1 MRIRLLF
8 IIGFCLVA
16 IPGLLASLWA
26 AGEALRDE
34 RRVGTAMAQLQ
45 AAADAQRAVSAIAV
59 EVGAFG
65 TVLRQATPDRAQLN
79 ADAETTRRL
88 MQAAAASAAA
98 ARLDGGAITRLAAEV
113 DGVRGRVN
121 QALDQPLDRRDASL
135 AAAGVA
141 ARNRAV
147 EGLLAIATEAA
158 KGVARAAPD
167 LALLVEV
174 SSAVM
179 DLRDQVGRRNAQ
191 ILAWLSGTPV
201 QLDAFLAAQ
210 VATGRAEQAWLAAQR
225 LIDSVPANPA
235 LAAALARQKESYA
248 GRDEGIW
255 RTYMGVAQRRL
266 ATPDTPFEL
275 TVQAYRDWSRGAQ
288 ASILQLR
295 DAALDGALQ
304 AARAERAEAERT
316 LWLALGLAALGFAM
330 AIGGALLLLRRL
342 VGPIRDLTATVGRI
356 AGGDLAVAVPCQGR
370 TDELGE
376 MAAAV
381 ETLRAGSAE
390 RVAEAAARAEE
401 QAQRL
406 ARAERVDAV
415 LRQFED
421 QASAMLQGVASA
433 ATQLDATAES
443 MAGIAADGSRHASA
457 VAAAADLAN
466 GGVQTVAAATEELA
480 ASFGEVTRQIRHGSE
495 QAQAATGAADQAGQT
510 VRGLAE
516 AAERIGDVVRLIS
529 DIAGQTNLLALNAT
543 IEAARAGE
551 AGKGFAVVAGE
562 VKALAAQTAKAT
574 EEIGSQIAA
583 MQAETGRTVS
593 AIAEISRIIAVV
605 GEATAQVAAT
615 AGEQAQ
621 ATQEITR
628 AVAEAARGTADVSG
642 HASGV
647 NADADR
653 TGAAAAEV
661 RAASSD
667 LSRQAETL
675 RAEVGRFMA
684 ELRAA

>member
-1 MRIRLLF
+1 MRIRMLF

-16 IPGLLASLWA
+16 IPGLLASLWV
-26 AGEALRDE
+26 AGEAMRDQ
-34 RRVGTAMAQLQ
+34 RRVGSALAQLQ
-45 AAADAQRAVSAIAV
+45 AVADAQRAVSAIAV

-65 TVLRQATPDRAQLN
+65 TVLRQAAPDRAQLN
-79 ADAETTRRL
+79 GDAEATRRL
-88 MQAAAASAAA
+88 MQAAAGSAGAA
-98 ARLDGGAITRLAAEV
+98 GLDGAAIGRLAAEIEA
-113 DGVRGRVN
+113 VRGRVH
-121 QALDQPLDRRDASL
+121 QALDQPLERRDASL
-135 AAAGVA
+135 AAAAVA

-147 EGLLAIATEAA
+147 EGLLAIATQGAQ
-158 KGVARAAPD
+158 GVARAEPE

-201 QLDAFLAAQ
+201 QLDAFVAAQ

-225 LIDSVPANPA
+225 LIESTVANPA
-235 LAAALARQKESYA
+235 LATALARQKETYA
-248 GRDEGIW
+248 GRDEGEW
-255 RTYMGVAQRRL
+255 RRYLGIAQRRL
-266 ATPDTPFEL
+266 SAPETGFDI
-275 TVQAYRDWSRGAQ
+275 TVQAYRDWSRTAQ
-288 ASILQLR
+288 ASILDLR
-295 DAALDGALQ
+295 DAALTAALRGAEQ
-304 AARAERAEAERT
+304 ARTAASRA
-316 LWLALGLAALGFAM
+316 LWLALSLAGLCFALALG
-330 AIGGALLLLRRL
+330 GAALLLRRL
-342 VGPIRDLTATVGRI
+342 VSPIRDLTATVGRI
-356 AGGDLAVAVPCQGR
+356 AGGDLAVAVPGQGR

-390 RVAEAAARAEE
+390 RVAEAEARAAE

-406 ARAERVDAV
+406 ARAERVDAL
-415 LRQFED
+415 LRQFEEK
-421 QASAMLQGVASA
+421 AATMLEGVAA
-433 ATQLDATAES
+433 ASTELNATAEG
-443 MAGIAADGSRHASA
+443 MAGIAADGSRHAAA
-457 VAAAADLAN
+457 VASAADQAN
-466 GGVQTVAAATEELA
+466 GGVQTVAAAAEELA
-480 ASFGEVTRQIRHGSE
+480 ASFGEVTRQIRHGSD
-495 QAQAATGAADQAGQT
+495 QAQAATGAAEQAGHT

-605 GEATAQVAAT
+605 GEATSQVAAT
-615 AGEQAQ
+615 ASEQAE
-621 ATQEITR
+621 ATREITR

-653 TGAAAAEV
+653 TGQAAAEV
-661 RAASSD
+661 RTASAD
-667 LSRQAETL
+667 LSRQAEKL
-675 RAEVGRFMA
+675 RAEVGRFMV

>member
-1 MRIRLLF
+1 MRIRMLF
-8 IIGFCLVA
+8 IVGFCLVA
-16 IPGLLASLWA
+16 IPGGLASLWV
-26 AGEALRDE
+26 AGEAIRDQ
-34 RRVGTAMAQLQ
+34 RRIAQATAQLQ
-45 AAADAQRAVSAIAV
+45 ATADAQRAVSAIAV

-65 TVLRQATPDRAQLN
+65 TVLRQASPDRGQLN
-79 ADAETTRRL
+79 GDAAATRRL
-88 MQAAAASAAA
+88 MQAAAASATAA
-98 ARLDGGAITRLAAEV
+98 GLDGAAIAQLATEV
-113 DGVRGRVN
+113 EAVRGRVN
-121 QALDQPLDRRDASL
+121 QALDQPLDRRDAGL
-135 AAAGVA
+135 AATAVA

-147 EGLLAIATEAA
+147 EGLLAVAA
-158 KGVARAAPD
+158 KGAQNVALSAPD

-179 DLRDQVGRRNAQ
+179 DLRDVVGRRNAQ

-201 QLDAFLAAQ
+201 QLDAFLGAQ
-210 VATGRAEQAWLAAQR
+210 AATGRAEQAWMAAQR
-225 LIDSVPANPA
+225 LIESAPANP
-235 LAAALARQKESYA
+235 LLRDALARQRQSYA
-248 GRDEGIW
+248 GRDEGEW
-255 RTYMGVAQRRL
+255 RRYLATAQRRL
-266 ATPDTPFEL
+266 SAPETDFGI

-288 ASILQLR
+288 ASILDLR
-295 DAALDGALQ
+295 DAALTAALQ
-304 AARAERAEAERT
+304 GAEGAAAEAART
-316 LWLALGLAALGFAM
+316 LWLAAGLALLSLAA
-330 AIGGALLLLRRL
+330 AIGGAALLLRRL
-342 VGPIRDLTATVGRI
+342 VGPIRDLTGTVGRI
-356 AGGDLAVAVPCQGR
+356 AGGDLAVAVPGRGR

-381 ETLRAGSAE
+381 ETLRAASLERLAE
-390 RVAEAAARAEE
+390 TEARAAE

-406 ARAERVDAV
+406 ARAERVDAM
-415 LRQFED
+415 LREFEEK
-421 QASAMLQGVASA
+421 AGTMLAGVASA
-433 ATQLDATAES
+433 ATELDATAES
-443 MAGIAADGSRHASA
+443 MAGIASDGSQHAAA

-495 QAQAATGAADQAGQT
+495 QAEAATGAAEQAGQT

-516 AAERIGDVVRLIS
+516 EAERIGDVVRLIS

-593 AIAEISRIIAVV
+593 AIAEIARIIAVV

-653 TGAAAAEV
+653 TGHAAAEV
-661 RAASSD
+661 RTASAD

-684 ELRAA
+684 ALRAA